1 MQVGKIG
8 LEADHRDVRH
18 EGDMSEESRRNYDVF
33 ISYSSK
39 DKKWADATC
48 AILERHRIRCWVAPR
63 GITPETSGCGDH
75 EWYGCEQDHGSGVL
89 VSCGTES
96 RAGFVARSSGQ

>member
-1 MQVGKIG
+1 MFRGPARDMMQVGKIG

-39 DKKWADATC
+39 
-48 AILERHRIRCWVAPR
+48 ERSPAPPPPP
-63 GITPETSGCGDH
+63 TPPPPFFFGLLSTN
-75 EWYGCEQDHGSGVL
+75 
-89 VSCGTES
+89 
-96 RAGFVARSSGQ
+96 R